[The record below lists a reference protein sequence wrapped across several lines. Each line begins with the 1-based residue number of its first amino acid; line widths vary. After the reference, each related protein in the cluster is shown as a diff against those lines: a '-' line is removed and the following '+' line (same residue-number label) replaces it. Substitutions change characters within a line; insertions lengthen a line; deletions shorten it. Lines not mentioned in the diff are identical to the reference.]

1 MDSFRDEVWRN
12 LHLKGDK
19 VQMKYDSP
27 LPDALP
33 MPKKEFLFPNFDQET
48 WNDLVKAYVTS
59 LEVLRGQMIYDLVNP
74 LPKPEPWMR
83 KNPDTGL
90 FETVYEQ

>member
-12 LHLKGDK
+12 LLLKSEK
-19 VQMKYDSP
+19 VQVKYESA

-48 WNDLVKAYVTS
+48 WNELVSAYITS
-59 LEVLRGQMIYDLVNP
+59 LKVLRGQMIYDLVNP
-74 LPKPEPWMR
+74 LPKLEPWMR
-83 KNPDTGL
+83 KNQDTGL
-90 FETVYEQ
+90 FDTVYER